1 MRTLWH
7 VSRKKRHSFAYIAA
21 MHDWLYRRRTTVVH
35 ETLIGH
41 VVVEPA
47 AAADLVRK
55 VGQTTMTWFGT
66 SLVVVR
72 ETRRSMAVPFL
83 RGCAVILR

>member
-1 MRTLWH
+1 
-7 VSRKKRHSFAYIAA
+7 

-55 VGQTTMTWFGT
+55 VGQTTMT
-66 SLVVVR
+66 
-72 ETRRSMAVPFL
+72 
-83 RGCAVILR
+83 